1 MNRYVGMLVNP
12 VFGVSVVGI
21 DPFSKK
27 NTHQN
32 PEEDSG

>member
-1 MNRYVGMLVNP
+1 MNRYVGMLDNP
-12 VFGVSVVGI
+12 VFWVSVVGI

-27 NTHQN
+27 THQKN